1 MKHLIKELLREG
13 LEEKQ
18 HLEEGYFKSMLI
30 GLLMTAGLS
39 WGQIKPEY
47 KAKIDSI
54 QKITT
59 LTPQQKRAEVMKIVQ
74 LNRDEISGKHRADFL
89 KSMAAAGYTDEKEFR
104 EYQANLSKQP
114 DAGLDL
120 QDPNFKTKSGCKAA
134 QNCAKQGKKDFKK
147 K

>member
-1 MKHLIKELLREG
+1 MKPLIKELLREG
-13 LEEKQ
+13 LQEKQ

-30 GLLMTAGLS
+30 GLLLTAGLS

-54 QKITT
+54 QK
-59 LTPQQKRAEVMKIVQ
+59 LSLSPQEKRAEVMKIVQ
-74 LNRDEISGKHRADFL
+74 MNRDEISGKHRADFL

-104 EYQANLSKQP
+104 EYQARLAKQP

-134 QNCAKQGKKDFKK
+134 QNCAKQSEKDFKK